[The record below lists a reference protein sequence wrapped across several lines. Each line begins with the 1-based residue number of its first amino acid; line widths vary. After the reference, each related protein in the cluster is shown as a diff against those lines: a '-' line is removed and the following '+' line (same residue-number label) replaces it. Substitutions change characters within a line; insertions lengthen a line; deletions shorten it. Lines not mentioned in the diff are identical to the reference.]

1 LNEGEDSADGSK
13 PVRRLSRI
21 VLNGR
26 NSVYSRG
33 SFLASLNSTSD
44 NTNGELDSENNKIAS
59 QSLVNLNTNNRRR
72 LSLVSKSISG
82 SLQIKT
88 LDNNTLL
95 QNNNNFTI
103 DEENVNLKPP
113 MAEIEQQKQNLKSKS
128 NLSAKKQEPSTPMSS
143 VTKSKSTT
151 NIKNSTPKQ
160 TPRLL
165 KLRQSR
171 LDTPVKQF
179 TNFVNRKSLNGVEIK
194 E

>member
-1 LNEGEDSADGSK
+1 M
-13 PVRRLSRI
+13 SRI

-33 SFLASLNSTSD
+33 SFLASLNSTSN

-88 LDNNTLL
+88 LDNNTLI
-95 QNNNNFTI
+95 QNSSSLTI
-103 DEENVNLKPP
+103 DEESVDLKPP
-113 MAEIEQQKQNLKSKS
+113 IAEIEQQKLNLKSKS
-128 NLSAKKQEPSTPMSS
+128 NLSKKPEPSTPMSS
-143 VTKSKSTT
+143 LTKSKSTT
-151 NIKNSTPKQ
+151 NIKNYTPKQ

-165 KLRQSR
+165 NLRQSR

-179 TNFVNRKSLNGVEIK
+179 TNFVNRKSLNVVEIK
-194 E
+194 ESA